1 MSDDLLRQP
10 AFCLEWAEPV
20 GGLGPLAGPDEPAGG
35 LARLLRRVAGR
46 GADDADPASDP
57 AAYAEAERLAASIAR
72 IAHPGMRVQ
81 WAAAGRAAE
90 GPGVVTLD
98 RRLLDPRPDWDLPHR
113 VDALMGMTLRDA
125 AHAAR
130 TPPTFRDD
138 LAAEAKRAGL
148 LDDPET
154 GEPLEDAGNR
164 LALLFALFL
173 VVEAR
178 HVDAWLAESFPGFRG
193 YLGIYWLWRIPSSD
207 VPRRLAMLRG
217 RASFGAVLDAAV
229 ALMAGRASLAQ
240 VPERWRPLFE
250 AVEALLRQI
259 DHDPPPER
267 RYAAAI
273 ALFRLL
279 RASITSSPREEE
291 QERRGTAP
299 SRGGERAHDEH
310 EAGSPSGGEA
320 DALDRQ
326 EALDAFMAIA
336 LNGLDPDAPREGL
349 TPEQQRAVDGLNGEA
364 AHRRGA
370 GRPARPDEEATS
382 FVAHRR
388 VTFDGARP
396 MRLITPAI
404 TPGARMR
411 YDATYARMRGQI
423 DALRQ
428 VLKFR
433 LAERRHAIPAQTSGQ
448 LDEQALYRLAA
459 DDERIFMRRA
469 IESAPDQ
476 DLCIL
481 LDESA
486 SMGPGQV
493 HVRATIILFHHA
505 LQGMPGVRHWVFG
518 FSGYGR
524 GIALYQYISPSRT
537 DLQRPQ
543 RLGAV
548 SSREATPLAEA
559 VAGAADAMLAEGQG
573 RDKLMIVVT
582 DGHPDDV
589 DGARRALRAAESRG
603 VAIIGLGIAADAA
616 AAGAL
621 FSHFTLY
628 QDVAS
633 LPRKVGGLLRRVVGV
648 W

>member
-1 MSDDLLRQP
+1 MSEDRLRQT
-10 AFCLEWAEPV
+10 ALCLEWAEPV
-20 GGLGPLAGPDEPAGG
+20 GGLGPLAGPTEPVGG
-35 LARLLRRVAGR
+35 LARLLRRVGGR
-46 GADDADPASDP
+46 GVGDADLGSDP

-81 WAAAGRAAE
+81 WATVRNPAGGQGA
-90 GPGVVTLD
+90 VTLD

-125 AHAAR
+125 AHAER
-130 TPPTFRDD
+130 TPPTFHDD
-138 LAAEAKRAGL
+138 LAVEATRTGL
-148 LDDPET
+148 LDDRET
-154 GEPLEDAGNR
+154 GEPPEDAGNR
-164 LALLFALFL
+164 LALLIALFL
-173 VVEAR
+173 VVEAW
-178 HVDAWLAESFPGFRG
+178 HVDAWIAESFPGFRG
-193 YLGIYWLWRIPSSD
+193 YLATYWLWRIPSPD
-207 VPRRLAMLRG
+207 VVRRLTLPRG
-217 RASFGAVLDAAV
+217 RASFGAIVDVAV
-229 ALMAGRASLAQ
+229 ALLAGRAALAQ

-250 AVEALLRQI
+250 AIDVLLHQV
-259 DHDPPPER
+259 DHDSPPGL

-273 ALFRLL
+273 ALYRLL
-279 RASITSSPREEE
+279 RESISTSAEPHERERQGAAPGGAGE
-291 QERRGTAP
+291 QVDAEQQRD
-299 SRGGERAHDEH
+299 SRNGDE
-310 EAGSPSGGEA
+310 S
-320 DALDRQ
+320 DAIDRQ
-326 EALDAFMAIA
+326 DALDAFMAIA
-336 LNGLDPDAPREGL
+336 LNGLDPDTPREGL
-349 TPEQQRAVDGLNGEA
+349 TPEQQRTVDGLNGEA

-370 GRPARPDEEATS
+370 GRPARPDVEETS

-388 VTFDGARP
+388 LTFEGARP
-396 MRLITPAI
+396 MHLITPAI
-404 TPGARMR
+404 TTGARMR
-411 YDATYARMRGQI
+411 YDATHARMRGQI

-433 LAERRHAIPAQTSGQ
+433 LAERRHAVPAQTSGQ

-459 DDERIFMRRA
+459 SDERVFMRRA

-493 HVRATIILFHHA
+493 HVRATIVLFHHA
-505 LQGMPGVRHWVFG
+505 LHGLPGVRHWVFG

-524 GIALYQYISPSRT
+524 GIALYRYISPSRA

-603 VAIIGLGIAADAA
+603 VSILGLGIAADAA